1 MHANLD
7 FAVYFLLH
15 KLHMI
20 VTPSEVCD
28 FLNDLIMYG
37 INIETTAQS
46 QNIETRYFSEF
57 KCNSG
62 KLSRSVMS
70 KEMT

>member
-46 QNIETRYFSEF
+46 
-57 KCNSG
+57 
-62 KLSRSVMS
+62 
-70 KEMT
+70 